1 MSDQSQCCSC
11 GNDCCGTS
19 IEKRKLVID
28 FLFLDLSVCTRCQG
42 TENSLEE
49 SLDEVA
55 KVLQAADI
63 EVRLNKVNVNT
74 KELAEQY
81 KFISSPTIRING
93 KDIQMDVKESICESC
108 GDLCGDEVNCRVWLY
123 NGQEYTIPP
132 KAMIIEAILKNV
144 YGANCDEDIIDQD
157 YVMPENLVHF
167 YNVTAN
173 KNKINLKE
181 DIKMKT
187 LKIEWRHLDIEGET
201 CDRCYDTGEN
211 LEQEVKR
218 LNRALKPKG
227 ITVEWSEIKLD
238 DTKIP
243 QSNTVFFNGAAIED
257 VLDIKISENY
267 CQSCTDLLG
276 KKTYCRTILFE
287 GEEYE
292 DIPAKAIRKAAYK
305 VLGIDDEKS
314 EKSEDS
320 DCGCGCSGGCC

>member
-19 IEKRKLVID
+19 TGKRKLFID
-28 FLFLDLSVCTRCQG
+28 FLFLDLSVCERCQG

-49 SLDEVA
+49 ALDEVA
-55 KVLQAADI
+55 KLMEAAGI

-93 KDIQMDVKESICESC
+93 KDIQMDVKESLCESC
-108 GDLCGDEVNCRVWLY
+108 GDLCGDEVDCRVWLY

-132 KAMIIEAILKNV
+132 KAMIIESILKAV
-144 YGANCDEDIIDQD
+144 YGKNDDINVIEEE
-157 YVMPENLVHF
+157 YIMPENLVHF
-167 YNVTAN
+167 YDVMQN
-173 KNKINLKE
+173 KTYG
-181 DIKMKT
+181 DKMKT

-227 ITVEWSEIKLD
+227 ITVEWAEIKLN
-238 DTKIP
+238 DTEIS
-243 QSNTVFFNGAAIED
+243 QSNTIFFNGAAIED

-305 VLGIDDEKS
+305 VLGIDNEQPENS
-314 EKSEDS
+314 G
-320 DCGCGCSGGCC
+320 CACGCSTDCC